1 MASRKQRKR
10 NKAKAKATVQEVNST
25 KLGSQEKMTEDE
37 SITKKLNPDAIP
49 FQAPEAQSSTTNTF
63 FQNRKKPVAQSMP
76 SNGPGRKKG
85 VATTSPKRAEPG
97 AGQHNA
103 KRGGKR
109 GAKPSGKA
117 SMKAK
122 LGVKANQNDTG
133 DSSDGDEGPTCIVC
147 TDVLKYAAFG
157 PCNHQVCSKCSLRAR
172 VLMKNTACVYCK
184 TKLDRVIVTND
195 LSRTWESFSDSVCGN
210 YCINELTFDKESG
223 SFFHGQK
230 HLRDTRLKLRGYSCK
245 QCNNTN
251 FKSLKELTTHLQR
264 EHQLKLCTI
273 CVDAKQKFVSELPR
287 YTKKQ
292 LDIHIRK
299 GNPKVGFDGHP
310 QCDFCRIKF
319 YDDDDLFKHLHAK
332 HFKCHVCEQ
341 MGKKNQYKRNYKEL
355 EDHFRRDHY
364 ICEEKS
370 CLEKRFVAFS
380 SLIALQGH
388 MAAEHPHVKYER
400 KIDLNIKYK
409 AKESLGSNTSNNN
422 RDGGSALP
430 ERNIQDDFNYNI
442 AGDRVE
448 QDNGAATRQLWH
460 GAIGRNIN
468 SHDDF
473 PSLGGGSGNRNNLA
487 AQLSKTFGSVS
498 VSNDYYSVDRQTN
511 SKSAPPAPQPRKM
524 LKEDFPLLPKSRRK
538 KMPNMKALLG
548 PKPKASNRRPVEMP
562 AGMVPMS
569 RREDPL
575 VDNGPEWACP
585 SCTLINPGWKV
596 NCAACGARRVQKGK
610 KMSQPKK
617 RIVPSSVMMAPRS
630 SAEKSEFT
638 PQTRAVSPPTQF
650 SPSPPVEPSV
660 GGLDLVT
667 MVKRSLDG
675 DTGKFESFQSLCRK
689 YIAKAISP
697 REYFMT
703 VKRMF
708 RFHDLQ
714 LFFPALMSTL
724 PSEDLRRPLQDLFA
738 AATRSGIA
746 AQQKGSATIKF
757 EKPRKSASIAKET
770 GREWPG
776 LAKTE
781 KPQATAQLKWAK
793 SNDYV
798 PKQPKSQWSQG
809 SNPNSRK
816 SRKKKS
822 QKTKELQNLAFY

>member
-10 NKAKAKATVQEVNST
+10 NKAKAKAAVQENST
-25 KLGSQEKMTEDE
+25 KSGDQEKSTENEE
-37 SITKKLNPDAIP
+37 SITRKMNPDAAP
-49 FQAPEAQSSTTNTF
+49 FKGPELKTSDTNHKTF
-63 FQNRKKPVAQSMP
+63 FQNRKKPAAQDTP
-76 SNGPGRKKG
+76 SNGGGQKTG
-85 VATTSPKRAEPG
+85 SITG
-97 AGQHNA
+97 A
-103 KRGGKR
+103 KLSGKR
-109 GAKPSGKA
+109 GAKSSGKPSIKQKSNA
-117 SMKAK
+117 NLRRNKA
-122 LGVKANQNDTG
+122 DETS
-133 DSSDGDEGPTCIVC
+133 DSDELPTCIVC

-157 PCNHQVCSKCSLRAR
+157 PCNHKVCSKCSLRAR

-184 TKLDRVIVTND
+184 TKLDRVIITSD
-195 LSRTWESFSDSVCGN
+195 LNRTWDSFSDSVCGN

-223 SFFHGQK
+223 SFFHGKK

-245 QCNNTN
+245 QCSNTT
-251 FKSLKELTTHLQR
+251 FKSLKELTAHLQR
-264 EHQLKLCTI
+264 EHQMKLCMI

-299 GNPKVGFDGHP
+299 GNPKMGFDGHP

-341 MGKKNQYKRNYKEL
+341 MGKNNQYKRNYKEL

-364 ICEEKS
+364 ICEETS

-409 AKESLGSNTSNNN
+409 AKESTESSSNNN
-422 RDGGSALP
+422 RNRNTTLP
-430 ERNIQDDFNYNI
+430 ERNIQNEFNYNI
-442 AGDRVE
+442 AGERVE
-448 QDNGAATRQLWH
+448 QSNGDGTAQLWH

-473 PSLGGGSGNRNNLA
+473 PSLGGGGGGNRNNLA

-498 VSNDYYSVDRQTN
+498 VASDHYSVDRQTN
-511 SKSAPPAPQPRKM
+511 SKSAPPAPQRKM
-524 LKEDFPLLPKSRRK
+524 LKEDFPSLPKSRRK
-538 KMPNMKALLG
+538 KTPNMKALLG
-548 PKPKASNRRPVEMP
+548 PKPKARSSRTIEMP
-562 AGMVPMS
+562 AGMVPVS
-569 RREDPL
+569 RNEDPL
-575 VDNGPEWACP
+575 VDNGPEWACS
-585 SCTLINPGWKV
+585 SCTLINPSWKV
-596 NCAACGARRVQKGK
+596 KCAACGTRRVQKGK
-610 KMSQPKK
+610 KSSQSKK
-617 RIVPSSVMMAPRS
+617 QMIPASVMMAPRS
-630 SAEKSEFT
+630 IAEKSEFIAQART
-638 PQTRAVSPPTQF
+638 VSPPMQF
-650 SPSPPVEPSV
+650 TPPPSIEPTVS
-660 GGLDLVT
+660 GLDLVT

-675 DTGKFESFQSLCRK
+675 DIGKFESFQSLCRK

-724 PSEDLRRPLQDLFA
+724 PSRDLQQPLQELFSE
-738 AATRSGIA
+738 ATRSGLA
-746 AQQKGSATIKF
+746 TKQKMPSKMDF
-757 EKPRKSASIAKET
+757 EKPRKSASVAKET

-776 LAKTE
+776 LPKTE
-781 KPQATAQLKWAK
+781 KPQRQATEQLKWAK
-793 SNDYV
+793 STNYI

-809 SNPNSRK
+809 SSSNSRK